1 MKAIMITAPSSNNG
15 KTTITL
21 GLIRA
26 IKNRGLDISAFKT
39 GPDFIDLKYLELA
52 SGKRAGNLDIHLM
65 GQEGIRKSLAMS
77 RGEYGIIE
85 GAMGYFD
92 GIYNTFENSSFHISR
107 ELDISAILVYR
118 PQGEMFSVIPKI
130 KGMVEFPDS
139 KIKGLILNKV
149 SKDMYLLL
157 KEKIEEYIDI
167 EVLGYLPE
175 DKSLEIE
182 SRYLGLVQADKG
194 NGHEEL
200 ISRVAKMVEETIDL
214 DRILKL
220 TSELHIS
227 PYEYRE
233 KKDIKVA
240 IAYDE
245 AFNFYY
251 NENLNLFENICEVE
265 YFSPIRDK
273 KVPDT
278 DLIYIGGGYPELYK
292 EELSSNKDMLNSIRK
307 NAMAG
312 KAILAEAG
320 GLMYLVSSIE
330 DYPMS
335 NIFGGK
341 AKMTNRLQRFG
352 YVNIEL
358 IEDTILGK
366 KGSTIP
372 GHEYHR
378 SIIDIE
384 GEPVFNITKTLS
396 NKRKW
401 QCGYRYK
408 NVLAYYQH
416 INFLGNKKSFYYLLD
431 IVERIIKERGKGN
444 GKLL

>member
-1 MKAIMITAPSSNNG
+1 
-15 KTTITL
+15 
-21 GLIRA
+21 
-26 IKNRGLDISAFKT
+26 
-39 GPDFIDLKYLELA
+39 
-52 SGKRAGNLDIHLM
+52 
-65 GQEGIRKSLAMS
+65 
-77 RGEYGIIE
+77 
-85 GAMGYFD
+85 
-92 GIYNTFENSSFHISR
+92 
-107 ELDISAILVYR
+107 
-118 PQGEMFSVIPKI
+118 
-130 KGMVEFPDS
+130 
-139 KIKGLILNKV
+139 
-149 SKDMYLLL
+149 
-157 KEKIEEYIDI
+157 
-167 EVLGYLPE
+167 
-175 DKSLEIE
+175 
-182 SRYLGLVQADKG
+182 
-194 NGHEEL
+194 
-200 ISRVAKMVEETIDL
+200 MVEETIDL

-278 DLIYIGGGYPELYK
+278 DLIYIGGGYPEIYK

-366 KGSTIP
+366 KGVQSLVMNTI
-372 GHEYHR
+372 
-378 SIIDIE
+378 
-384 GEPVFNITKTLS
+384 
-396 NKRKW
+396 
-401 QCGYRYK
+401 
-408 NVLAYYQH
+408 VL
-416 INFLGNKKSFYYLLD
+416 
-431 IVERIIKERGKGN
+431 
-444 GKLL
+444 